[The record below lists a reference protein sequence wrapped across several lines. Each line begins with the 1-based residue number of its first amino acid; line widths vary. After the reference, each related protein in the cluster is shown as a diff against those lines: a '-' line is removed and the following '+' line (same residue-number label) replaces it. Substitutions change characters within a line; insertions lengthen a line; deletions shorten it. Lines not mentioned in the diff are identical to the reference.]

1 MPLGDLLERRKL
13 IFTILLITVAVLIL
27 AAVSPTIISFL
38 ISSLIIGVSSVVA
51 QILVPFAASLAKDY
65 ERGKVVGQVMS
76 GLLLGILLARTLAGF
91 ISELAGWRAVFVIA
105 SILILI
111 LSFILR
117 IFLPEYKI
125 SVPLSYS
132 GLLRSVYKLFKE
144 EKLLRRRSVYGALVF
159 AMFSVLWTSLTF
171 LLAGPVY
178 KFSDAVIGLFG
189 LVGAAGAFSANIAGR
204 LADKGK
210 SNSATALFLLLNLIA
225 FIFMLFGTSSLILLI
240 AGIIM
245 LDAGVQGT
253 HITNQSLVYRLNPE
267 ARSRITTVY
276 MGSFFFGGSIGSAT
290 SAIFY
295 ETWKWTGVCW
305 LGIFYSFLSVVYFI
319 WDNNSQK

>member
-1 MPLGDLLERRKL
+1 MKSSLLKFYKLGKDGKEILNPGLVFILSVASGVTVANLYWAQPLLDTIAVTFGSSASAAGMIVTFTQIGYALGLIFLVPLGDLLERRKL

-125 SVPLSYS
+125 SVPLSYFRTSTLGLQIIQRRKTPAQAVSLRRIGFCYVQRALDKSNFSACRS
-132 GLLRSVYKLFKE
+132 GL
-144 EKLLRRRSVYGALVF
+144 
-159 AMFSVLWTSLTF
+159 
-171 LLAGPVY
+171 
-178 KFSDAVIGLFG
+178 
-189 LVGAAGAFSANIAGR
+189 
-204 LADKGK
+204 
-210 SNSATALFLLLNLIA
+210 
-225 FIFMLFGTSSLILLI
+225 
-240 AGIIM
+240 
-245 LDAGVQGT
+245 
-253 HITNQSLVYRLNPE
+253 
-267 ARSRITTVY
+267 
-276 MGSFFFGGSIGSAT
+276 
-290 SAIFY
+290 
-295 ETWKWTGVCW
+295 
-305 LGIFYSFLSVVYFI
+305 
-319 WDNNSQK
+319 